1 MNGISRTV
9 VQIKTDKRDDVD
21 EFISQHV
28 EEISS
33 IEGLLHWG
41 YMYSDE
47 NEITVIAVYENNES
61 AQNATPRVNTILGD
75 LAPLMVAPPIR
86 NIYDATGV
94 TGTLKPKPQ
103 KCIFRLQIVT

>member
-33 IEGLLHWG
+33 IEGLSHWG

-75 LAPLMVAPPIR
+75 LAPLMAAPPIR
-86 NIYDATGV
+86 NIYDATWY
-94 TGTLKPKPQ
+94 
-103 KCIFRLQIVT
+103 

>member
-1 MNGISRTV
+1 LLTFVSPFSKEQRGFTLNGISRTV

-21 EFISQHV
+21 EFISRHV

-75 LAPLMVAPPIR
+75 LAPLMAAPPIR
-86 NIYDATGV
+86 NIYDATWY
-94 TGTLKPKPQ
+94 
-103 KCIFRLQIVT
+103 

>member
-75 LAPLMVAPPIR
+75 LAPLMAGPPNR
-86 NIYDATGV
+86 NIYDA
-94 TGTLKPKPQ
+94 KWY
-103 KCIFRLQIVT
+103 

>member
-1 MNGISRTV
+1 MSQLLTYISQFSKEQRGFTLTAISRTI
-9 VQIKTDKRDDVD
+9 VQIKPDKRNDVD

-28 EEISS
+28 KDISS

-41 YMYSDE
+41 YMSSDE

-75 LAPLMVAPPIR
+75 LAPLVTAPPIR
-86 NIYDATGV
+86 NIYDS
-94 TGTLKPKPQ
+94 KWY
-103 KCIFRLQIVT
+103 